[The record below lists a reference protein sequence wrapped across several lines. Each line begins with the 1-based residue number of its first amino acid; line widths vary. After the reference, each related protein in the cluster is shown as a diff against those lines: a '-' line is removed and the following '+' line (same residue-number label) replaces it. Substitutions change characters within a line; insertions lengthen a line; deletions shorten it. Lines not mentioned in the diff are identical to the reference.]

1 MRPLA
6 AVARARGLVRWRST
20 GDLHGFPVVSEHSLA
35 MHFPEFFALATGHA
49 PFPYQSRLALDGL
62 PDTLEV
68 PTGFGKTEAVV
79 LAWLWRCCLAHEDIR
94 RATPARLVYCLPMRV
109 LVEQTEKRV
118 RECLS
123 RARKHGL
130 TQLPEPDGDV
140 HALLGGRVDRAW
152 EGRVDRN
159 SILIGTQDQL
169 LSRALNRGYGM
180 SRFMWPV
187 HFALLGNDCHWI
199 FDEIQLMGPGLS
211 TSVQL
216 QAFRER
222 LGAVGPVRST
232 WMSATLDRTRLDTVD
247 GRERSWTTLGLSEAD
262 RNHPQLAV
270 RWGARK
276 GLVRAS
282 AAVGDTKRQGK
293 EVLEAHVADSLTL
306 VVVNQVQRAQELFA
320 ALQRVAK
327 DVPVRL
333 VHSRFRPAERAAVQD
348 EVLRAGWS
356 GILVA
361 TQAIEAGVDLSA
373 RTLFTELAPWSS
385 LVQRFGRLNRRGEHS
400 DGVAVACWW
409 NIPSSDEKATRPY
422 EPEALA
428 SARAKLDALSQ
439 VGPADL
445 DTLREEAGG
454 PVLPVLRRRDLL
466 QLFDTEPDL
475 AGHDIDISPYVRA
488 SSESDVQVA
497 WREWEGDAPPP
508 DAPEPQRD
516 ELCAVRIKPLSDLL
530 KGRGGAWRWS
540 SMAGKWERVER
551 LVPGM
556 TVVVPREVGGYS
568 TELGFTGDSKHRPP
582 SREVVGPPPD
592 ADSSDAYSFRCDEF
606 VTLRDHAD
614 DAAQAMAALRATLAR
629 LDVPWERLVN
639 AARWHD
645 LGKAHDA
652 FQAMLLEPLDPGD
665 ARRDSGPWAKSDH
678 RSGRCARVGFRH
690 ELASALALLQSG
702 GPDLE
707 VYLVAAHHGKVR
719 LSLRAR
725 PNEPQPDGERLFALG
740 VWDGDVLPRVDLGA
754 GVVVPSQSLSL
765 EPMKLGDGPT
775 GPSWAHRTTR
785 LLEQFGPFR
794 LAFLEA
800 LVRIADWRATAKRQ
814 VNAARE
820 EVLHG

>member
-1 MRPLA
+1 MDFESFFKA
-6 AVARARGLVRWRST
+6 CT
-20 GDLHGFPVVSEHSLA
+20 GSSA
-35 MHFPEFFALATGHA
+35 
-49 PFPYQSRLALDGL
+49 FPYQARLAQHGL

-79 LAWLWRCCLAHEDIR
+79 LGWLWRRTIASPETR
-94 RATPARLVYCLPMRV
+94 RATPGRLVYCLPMRV
-109 LVEQTEKRV
+109 LVEQTEARV
-118 RECLS
+118 RSFLR
-123 RARKHGL
+123 RAHDSGL
-130 TQLPEPDGDV
+130 VELPDPELDV
-140 HALLGGRVDRAW
+140 HALLGGRVDREW
-152 EGRVDRN
+152 EGRADCN

-187 HFALLGNDCHWI
+187 HFALLSNDCQWI
-199 FDEIQLMGPGLS
+199 FDEVQLMGPGLS

-216 QAFRER
+216 QAFREK
-222 LGAVGPVRST
+222 LGAYGPARST

-247 GRERSWTTLGLSEAD
+247 GRERSWTTLGLLDED
-262 RNHPQLAV
+262 RNHPQLAT
-270 RWGARK
+270 RWRARK
-276 GLVRAS
+276 RLVKAT
-282 AAVGDTKRQGK
+282 AAVGDTKRQAK
-293 EVLEAHVADSLTL
+293 EVLEAHVAGSLTL
-306 VVVNQVQRAQELFA
+306 VVANQVQRAQELFT
-320 ALQRVAK
+320 ALQRLAK

-333 VHSRFRPAERAAVQD
+333 VHSRFRPAERATVQD

-385 LVQRFGRLNRRGEHS
+385 LVQRFGRLNRRGEYS

-409 NIPSSDEKATRPY
+409 NILSSDEKATRPY
-422 EPEALA
+422 ESEALA
-428 SARAKLDALSQ
+428 SAREKLEALSQ

-445 DTLREEAGG
+445 DALREEAGG
-454 PVLPVLRRRDLL
+454 PALPVLRRRDLL

-488 SSESDVQVA
+488 SSESDAQVA

-530 KGRGGAWRWS
+530 KGRGAAWRWS

-556 TVVVPREVGGYS
+556 TVVVPCEVGGYS
-568 TELGFTGDSKHRPP
+568 TELGFTGDPKHTPP

-592 ADSSDAYSFRCDEF
+592 ADSADEYTFGCNQF

-614 DAAQAMAALRATLAR
+614 DAAQAMAALRASLAGV
-629 LDVPWERLVN
+629 DVPWEHLLN

-678 RSGRCARVGFRH
+678 RAGHCSRVGFRH

-725 PNEPQPDGERLFALG
+725 PNERQPDGERLFALG
-740 VWDGDVLPRVDLGA
+740 VWEGDVLPRVDLGA

-765 EPMKLGDGPT
+765 EPMKLGDGPN
-775 GPSWAHRTTR
+775 GPSWAHRMTR
-785 LLEQFGPFR
+785 LLEEFGPFR

-814 VNAARE
+814 VNATRE
-820 EVLHG
+820 EALHG

>member
-1 MRPLA
+1 MNF
-6 AVARARGLVRWRST
+6 AR
-20 GDLHGFPVVSEHSLA
+20 
-35 MHFPEFFALATGHA
+35 FFQLGTGHA
-49 PFPYQSRLALDGL
+49 PFPFQTRLAADGL
-62 PDTLEV
+62 PDVLEV

-79 LAWLWRCCLAHEDIR
+79 LAWLWRRHFSSPEVR
-94 RATPARLVYCLPMRV
+94 RSAAVRLVYCLPMRV
-109 LVEQTEKRV
+109 LVEQTETRV
-118 RECLS
+118 RECLE
-123 RARKHGL
+123 RAHGAG
-130 TQLPEPDGDV
+130 LPGLPDPKLDV
-140 HALLGGRVDRAW
+140 HVLLGGRVDREW
-152 EGRVDRN
+152 EGRADRS
-159 SILIGTQDQL
+159 SIIVGTQDQL

-199 FDEIQLMGPGLS
+199 LDEVQLMGPGLS

-216 QAFRER
+216 QAFREK
-222 LGAVGPVRST
+222 LGAYGRARST
-232 WMSATLDRTRLDTVD
+232 WMSATLDRKRLDTVD
-247 GRERSWTTLGLSEAD
+247 GRERSWTARALLDED
-262 RNHPQLAV
+262 RNHPQLAR

-276 GLVRAS
+276 RLVKAT
-282 AAVGDTKRQGK
+282 AAVGDTKRQAK
-293 EVLEAHVADSLTL
+293 EVLEAHVAGSLTL
-306 VVVNQVQRAQELFA
+306 VVVNQVQRAQELFV
-320 ALQRVAK
+320 ALQRLAK

-385 LVQRFGRLNRRGEHS
+385 LVQRFGRLNRRGEHP
-400 DGVAVACWW
+400 DGVAVAYWW
-409 NIPSSDEKATRPY
+409 DIPSSDEKATRPY

-428 SARAKLDALSQ
+428 SARKNLESLSQ
-439 VGPADL
+439 IGPADL
-445 DTLREEAGG
+445 DALREEAGG
-454 PVLPVLRRRDLL
+454 PALPVLRRRDLL

-488 SSESDVQVA
+488 SRESDVQVA
-497 WREWEGDAPPP
+497 WREWDGDAPSP

-516 ELCAVRIKPLSDLL
+516 ELCAVSTWRLDALI
-530 KGRGGAWRWS
+530 KGRGTAWRWS
-540 SMAGKWERVER
+540 SMAGAWERVSR
-551 LVPGM
+551 FVPGM
-556 TVVVPREVGGYS
+556 TVVVPCEVGGYS
-568 TELGFTGDSKHRPP
+568 PELGFTGEPKHRPL
-582 SREVVGPPPD
+582 SREVLGPPPD
-592 ADSSDAYSFRCDEF
+592 ADSADDYTFRCDQF

-614 DAAQAMAALRATLAR
+614 DAAQAMAALRASLAEV
-629 LDVPWERLVN
+629 DVPWELLLN

-652 FQAMLLEPLDPGD
+652 FQAMLLEPLELGD
-665 ARRDSGPWAKSDH
+665 TRRDSGPWAKSDH
-678 RSGRCARVGFRH
+678 RSGRCPRVGFRH

-702 GPDLE
+702 GADLE

-725 PNEPQPDGERLFALG
+725 PNEPQPHDERLFALG

-754 GVVVPSQSLSL
+754 GVVVSSQPLSL

-800 LVRIADWRATAKRQ
+800 LVRIADWHATAKRQ
-814 VNAARE
+814 VNAMRE
-820 EVLHG
+820 EALHG

>member
-1 MRPLA
+1 MRLP
-6 AVARARGLVRWRST
+6 R
-20 GDLHGFPVVSEHSLA
+20 FPVLLA
-35 MHFPEFFALATGHA
+35 MDFAHFFRLCTGNH
-49 PFPYQSRLALDGL
+49 PFPFQVRIALGGL
-62 PDTLEV
+62 PDRVEI
-68 PTGFGKTEAVV
+68 PTGFGKTEAMVV
-79 LAWLWRCCLAHEDIR
+79 GWLWRRHISPHEIR
-94 RATPARLVYCLPMRV
+94 SQTATRLVYCLPMRV
-109 LVEQTEKRV
+109 LVEQTEARV
-118 RECLS
+118 RDCL
-123 RARKHGL
+123 RRVRDAGL
-130 TQLPEPDGDV
+130 VGLPDPELDV
-140 HALLGGRVDRAW
+140 HALLGGRVDREW
-152 EGRVDRN
+152 EGRAERS

-187 HFALLGNDCHWI
+187 HFALLANDCHWI
-199 FDEIQLMGPGLS
+199 FDEVQLMGPGLS

-222 LGAVGPVRST
+222 FGAFGPARST

-247 GRERSWTTLGLSEAD
+247 GRGRSWTALGLSDED
-262 RNHPQLAV
+262 RHHPQLAA
-270 RWGARK
+270 RWDARK
-276 GLVRAS
+276 SLVRAS
-282 AAVGDTKRQGK
+282 ATVGDAKRQAK
-293 EVLEAHVADSLTL
+293 DVLDAHVAGSLTL
-306 VVVNQVQRAQELFA
+306 VVANQVQRAQELFA
-320 ALQRVAK
+320 ALQRAAK
-327 DVPVRL
+327 QVPVRL
-333 VHSRFRPAERAAVQD
+333 VHSRFRPAERGAVQD

-385 LVQRFGRLNRRGEHS
+385 LVQRFGRLNRRGEHA
-400 DGVAVACWW
+400 DGVALAYWW
-409 NIPSSDEKATRPY
+409 DIASTDDKATRPY
-422 EPEALA
+422 DAEALA
-428 SARAKLDALSQ
+428 SARAKLETLSK

-445 DTLREEAGG
+445 DPLREEAGA
-454 PVLPVLRRRDLL
+454 PALPVLRRRDLL
-466 QLFDTEPDL
+466 QLFDTESDL

-488 SSESDVQVA
+488 NSESDVQVA
-497 WREWEGDAPPP
+497 WRDWNGDAPPS

-516 ELCAVRIKPLSDLL
+516 ELCAVATWRLEALL
-530 KGRGGAWRWS
+530 KGRGAAWRWS
-540 SMAGKWERVER
+540 SMAGAWERVSR
-551 LVPGM
+551 FVPGM
-556 TVVVPREVGGYS
+556 TVIVPCEVGGYS
-568 TELGFTGDSKHRPP
+568 PELGFTGDPKHRPL

-592 ADSSDAYSFRCDEF
+592 ADSADDYTFRCHQF

-614 DAAQAMAALRATLAR
+614 DAAQAMDALRASLAGV
-629 LDVPWERLVN
+629 DVPWEHLLN

-652 FQAMLLEPLDPGD
+652 FQAMLLEPLEPGD

-678 RSGRCARVGFRH
+678 RSGRCSRVGFRH

-725 PNEPQPDGERLFALG
+725 PNEPQPHDERLFALG

-754 GVVVPSQSLSL
+754 GVVVSSQPLSL

-814 VNAARE
+814 VNATRE
-820 EVLHG
+820 EALHG

>member
-1 MRPLA
+1 MNF
-6 AVARARGLVRWRST
+6 AR
-20 GDLHGFPVVSEHSLA
+20 
-35 MHFPEFFALATGHA
+35 FFQLGTGHA
-49 PFPYQSRLALDGL
+49 PFPFQTRLAADGL
-62 PDTLEV
+62 PDVLEV

-79 LAWLWRCCLAHEDIR
+79 LAWLWRRHLSSPEVRRSLAV
-94 RATPARLVYCLPMRV
+94 RLVYCLPMRV
-109 LVEQTEKRV
+109 LVEQTETRV
-118 RECLS
+118 RECLE
-123 RARKHGL
+123 RARGTGL
-130 TQLPEPDGDV
+130 PGLPDPERDV
-140 HALLGGRVDRAW
+140 HALLGGRVDREW
-152 EGRVDRN
+152 EGRADHS
-159 SILIGTQDQL
+159 SIIVGTQDQL

-187 HFALLGNDCHWI
+187 HLALLGNDCHWI
-199 FDEIQLMGPGLS
+199 FDEVQLMGPGLS

-222 LGAVGPVRST
+222 LGAYGPARST

-247 GRERSWTTLGLSEAD
+247 GRGRNWTTLGLLDDD
-262 RNHPQLAV
+262 RNHPQLAA

-276 GLVRAS
+276 RLLQAG
-282 AAVGDTKRQGK
+282 AAVGDNRRQAK
-293 EVLEAHVADSLTL
+293 EVIDAHVAGSLTL

-320 ALQRVAK
+320 ALQRLAK

-333 VHSRFRPAERAAVQD
+333 VHSRFRPAERAAVQG

-385 LVQRFGRLNRRGEHS
+385 LVQRFGRLNRRGEHP
-400 DGVAVACWW
+400 DGVAVAYWW
-409 NIPSSDEKATRPY
+409 DIPSSDEKATRPY

-428 SARAKLDALSQ
+428 SAREKLEALSQ

-445 DTLREEAGG
+445 DELREEAGG
-454 PVLPVLRRRDLL
+454 PALPVLRRRDLL

-488 SSESDVQVA
+488 STESDVQVA
-497 WREWEGDAPPP
+497 WREWDGDAPRP

-516 ELCAVRIKPLSDLL
+516 ELCAVSTWRLDALI
-530 KGRGGAWRWS
+530 KGRGTAWRWS
-540 SMAGKWERVER
+540 SMAGAWERVSR
-551 LVPGM
+551 FVPGM
-556 TVVVPREVGGYS
+556 TIVVPCEVGGYS
-568 TELGFTGDSKHRPP
+568 PELGFTGEPKHRPL
-582 SREVVGPPPD
+582 SREVLGPPPD
-592 ADSSDAYSFRCDEF
+592 ADSADDYTFRCDQF

-614 DAAQAMAALRATLAR
+614 DAAQAMAALRASLAG
-629 LDVPWERLVN
+629 LDIPWEHLVN

-652 FQAMLLEPLDPGD
+652 FQAMLLEPLEPGD

-678 RSGRCARVGFRH
+678 RSVRCSRVGFRH

-725 PNEPQPDGERLFALG
+725 PNERQPDGERLFALG
-740 VWDGDVLPRVDLGA
+740 VWEGDVLPRVDLGA

-785 LLEQFGPFR
+785 LLEEFGPFR

-814 VNAARE
+814 VNATRE
-820 EVLHG
+820 EALHG